1 MREFI
6 EAKEGYILTDG
17 ETYGSR
23 IYLAEG
29 VDASKFH
36 EITMEEYNKKME
48 EEAAA
53 TTMTTK

>member
-1 MREFI
+1 MRDYI

-23 IYLAEG
+23 IYLADG

-36 EITMEEYNKKME
+36 EITMEKYNEKLE
-48 EEAAA
+48 DEAAQYIPP
-53 TTMTTK
+53 M

>member
-1 MREFI
+1 MRDYI
-6 EAKEGYILTDG
+6 EAKDGFILTDG

-36 EITMEEYNKKME
+36 EITMEEYNAKLE
-48 EEAAA
+48 AEAAQA
-53 TTMTTK
+53 MPPM